1 MVSKLYSADKFYNM
15 QKKGL
20 IARPYTA
27 KNEKLHKDKDGFFLY
42 REKKNGDVYKQRVK
56 NNDKIYTRQETGAT
70 KYSKSKDRDITGVRH
85 KKQTSKEHEPYAHMY
100 DRTAK
105 STKRKYKI

>member
-1 MVSKLYSADKFYNM
+1 MVSKLYSADNFYKM
-15 QKKGL
+15 QRKGE

-70 KYSKSKDRDITGVRH
+70 KYTKSKDRDITDVRH
-85 KKQTSKEHEPYAHMY
+85 KKQTPKQHEAHAHKY
-100 DRTAK
+100 DRTARN
-105 STKRKYKI
+105 TNKRYKI